1 MTTGHFNLKFSN
13 PVQSQ
18 STNEII
24 ENILKRA
31 AIELGIKNEDSNENN
46 LAMARSGSTI
56 QNVVISN
63 TSGITANILF
73 QPGEILKST
82 ILIYHPKRFE
92 RIIVFTKY
100 KKDLFEMIYKKDVFA
115 LFRIGIDS
123 KSNRPNSSN
132 VHGIGSTN
140 DRQGFLE
147 RDKFAFP
154 ATKDLRKDY
163 FILLKD

>member
-147 RDKFAFP
+147 RDKFAFS
-154 ATKDLRKDY
+154 ATKCLRKDY
-163 FILLKD
+163 FILQKD